1 MDIAASAL
9 LIVNVASRC
18 GFTPQYEG
26 LEALYRKHK
35 DKGFVVLGF
44 PCNQFGRQE
53 PGSEAE
59 IRGFCDRHYSVT
71 FPLFAKIDVNGPNAH
86 PLYRYLKSAK
96 KGLLGRET
104 IAWNFT
110 KFLVGKN
117 GASAA
122 TIRPSPHTGSDRQR
136 CGGPCLISSASSG
149 RSTYICSISCCA
161 DAFGPGCAC
170 WMRRAAGAEISSTS
184 CSQASRS
191 LRPMPT
197 LTLSTPFGGSP
208 LSWRRSYR
216 RRISAKSR
224 SSG

>member
-1 MDIAASAL
+1 MDLYGIPVKTIDGETTTLDEYRGRAL

-44 PCNQFGRQE
+44 PCNQFGLQE

-59 IRGFCDRHYSVT
+59 IRGFCDRSYSIT
-71 FPLFAKIDVNGPNAH
+71 FPLFAKIEVNGPDAH
-86 PLYRYLKSAK
+86 PLYRHLKSAK

-117 GASAA
+117 GNVLRRYGPRRTPETIDKDVAA
-122 TIRPSPHTGSDRQR
+122 I
-136 CGGPCLISSASSG
+136 A
-149 RSTYICSISCCA
+149 
-161 DAFGPGCAC
+161 
-170 WMRRAAGAEISSTS
+170 
-184 CSQASRS
+184 
-191 LRPMPT
+191 
-197 LTLSTPFGGSP
+197 
-208 LSWRRSYR
+208 
-216 RRISAKSR
+216 
-224 SSG
+224 